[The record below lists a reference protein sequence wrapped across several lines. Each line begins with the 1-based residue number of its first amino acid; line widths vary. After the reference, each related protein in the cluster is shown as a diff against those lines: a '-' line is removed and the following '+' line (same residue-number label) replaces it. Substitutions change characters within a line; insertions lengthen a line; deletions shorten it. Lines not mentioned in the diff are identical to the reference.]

1 MKIFFI
7 NNVLYYYLILFFCIG
22 VNTAYS
28 TDDKHTITVLGTGY
42 VGLVTGTG
50 LATIGNHVIC
60 ADINQAKIESLKK
73 NIVPFFEPELQELVM
88 NAVKNNYLSFTT
100 NVADAIVQSDILF
113 IAVDTPSAE
122 DGHADLTALYKVI
135 DSIAKN
141 INSYKII
148 VIKSTV
154 PLTTNKLMEKYL
166 LSKGIDHA
174 LFDIV
179 SNPEFLREGSAVY
192 DFFNPD
198 RIIIGSNNKASS
210 NHIARLYAPLKNG
223 TIPVIITDTTSAE
236 MVKYA
241 SNAFL
246 ASKISFINE
255 IANLCDIVK
264 ADIVTVAD
272 GMGLD
277 ARITRHF
284 LMPGPG
290 FGGSCFPKDSRELLS
305 TASDY
310 NVSLEVVK
318 GSLIANERQ
327 QHIAI
332 EKLKKLLGPDLQNKT
347 ICILGLSFKANTDD
361 IRYSPAIKTIELLQ
375 KESAIINAYDPAAIG
390 NMTKLFPTVNYC
402 PNADEAMKN
411 SDAIILLTEWN
422 EFKDI
427 DWQTVHAKVNQ
438 PYIIDM
444 RNILDPVTC
453 QKQGFI
459 YEGIGRSYFNTEH
472 R

>member
-1 MKIFFI
+1 LNK
-7 NNVLYYYLILFFCIG
+7 NV
-22 VNTAYS
+22 
-28 TDDKHTITVLGTGY
+28 
-42 VGLVTGTG
+42 
-50 LATIGNHVIC
+50 
-60 ADINQAKIESLKK
+60 
-73 NIVPFFEPELQELVM
+73 VPFFEPGLQELVVD
-88 NAVKNNYLSFTT
+88 AIKNKRLSFTA
-100 NVADAIVQSDILF
+100 NVANAIVQGDILF

-122 DGHADLTALYKVI
+122 DGHANLSALYKVV
-135 DSIAKN
+135 DTIAKN
-141 INSYKII
+141 INNYKII

-154 PLTTNKLMEKYL
+154 PLTTNKLIEQYL
-166 LSKGIDHA
+166 LSKGIDHG

-198 RIIIGSNNKASS
+198 RVIIGSNNKTSS
-210 NHIARLYAPLKNG
+210 NFIANLYKPLKNG
-223 TIPVIITDTTSAE
+223 TVPVVITDTTSAE
-236 MVKYA
+236 MIKYA

-264 ADIVTVAD
+264 ADIITVAD

-310 NVSLEVVK
+310 NVPLEVVK

-332 EKLKKLLGPDLQNKT
+332 QKLKNLLGADLKDKT

-375 KESAIINAYDPAAIG
+375 KESAVINAYDPAAIE
-390 NMTKLFPTVNYC
+390 NMIKIFPTINYYHS
-402 PNADEAMKN
+402 AQAATKN
-411 SDAIILLTEWN
+411 SDAILILTEWK

-427 DWQTVHAKVNQ
+427 DWQSVYTNVKQ

-444 RNILDPVTC
+444 RNILDPTQC
-453 QKQGFI
+453 QEQGFI
-459 YEGIGRSYFNTEH
+459 YNGIGRFHPVVN
-472 R
+472 